1 METSG
6 DAYGVD
12 PIDQEDDEAAT
23 SLLGGYE
30 SDDSNDD
37 EGNDDGDENVDEDD
51 DDDDEAANDDKVRQ
65 KVEEDKVGEEEL
77 GRSAVETP
85 CQPLKM
91 LRRGMREES
100 PACSSDRELRGNP
113 QKSLSLQN
121 HMLVQMPSR
130 RRHALATIL

>member
-37 EGNDDGDENVDEDD
+37 EGDDDGDENVDED